1 MSNRIIK
8 DTIAITVITLVAG
21 LALGVV
27 QDITADPIAKQEA
40 QAKQDAYKAVFADAD
55 SFETVDVDADA
66 MQSYLDENGYA
77 AQSIDETMLAKD
89 ASGNELGYAFT
100 VTTSEGYGGDIQF
113 AMGIQDD
120 GTLNGISILSI
131 GETAGLGMRANTDA
145 FKDQFKDKKVDKFE
159 YTKTGENFGY
169 LLVDGRTI
177 PVYTIVNDKTLSEIE
192 LNKFLEYNVNKV
204 IEYYNDFKEEKH
216 GIKKDSKR
224 YLAK

>member
-131 GETAGLGMRANTDA
+131 GEGPRIRLTALWLPVLPSSLPPALTPRSASTSSTRAA
-145 FKDQFKDKKVDKFE
+145 
-159 YTKTGENFGY
+159 
-169 LLVDGRTI
+169 
-177 PVYTIVNDKTLSEIE
+177 S
-192 LNKFLEYNVNKV
+192 
-204 IEYYNDFKEEKH
+204 
-216 GIKKDSKR
+216 
-224 YLAK
+224 

>member
-77 AQSIDETMLAKD
+77 AQSI
-89 ASGNELGYAFT
+89 

-145 FKDQFKDKKVDKFE
+145 FKDQFKDKNVDKFE
-159 YTKTGENFGY
+159 YTKTGATADDQIDALSGA
-169 LLVDGRTI
+169 TI
-177 PVYTIVNDKTLSEIE
+177 TTNAMTNGVNAGLCA
-192 LNKFLEYNVNKV
+192 FQY
-204 IEYYNDFKEEKH
+204 EK
-216 GIKKDSKR
+216 GGNQ
-224 YLAK
+224 

>member
-131 GETAGLGMRANTDA
+131 GETAGLGMRANTPVLNEIEEA
-145 FKDQFKDKKVDKFE
+145 FSDTNVE
-159 YTKTGENFGY
+159 
-169 LLVDGRTI
+169 
-177 PVYTIVNDKTLSEIE
+177 IVNI
-192 LNKFLEYNVNKV
+192 
-204 IEYYNDFKEEKH
+204 
-216 GIKKDSKR
+216 GDSKR
-224 YLAK
+224 ARRIIEGTEEGRNILNVLARHDYL

>member
-131 GETAGLGMRANTDA
+131 GETAGLGMRANAPILDA
-145 FKDQFKDKKVDKFE
+145 L
-159 YTKTGENFGY
+159 YNTFGHSGDVEIMNIGDSVRARRIIEGTTEGRNILEVLEKRDY
-169 LLVDGRTI
+169 L
-177 PVYTIVNDKTLSEIE
+177 
-192 LNKFLEYNVNKV
+192 
-204 IEYYNDFKEEKH
+204 
-216 GIKKDSKR
+216 
-224 YLAK
+224 